1 MELHLV
7 GGFLGSGKTT
17 AIVTLSK
24 RLISQG
30 VKVGV
35 VTNDQ
40 GKYLVDTAFIKSN
53 DIPSVE
59 VTNGCFCC
67 NYENLEEKLEQLKDS
82 AKPDVIFAESV
93 GSCGDLVATVIK
105 PLLELEGSKTKPT
118 SLSVFVDSQLLQLY
132 LTGEELPFS
141 ENVLYIFKKQIEEG
155 QILVLNKID
164 LLNQPEID
172 QLITLANLAFPSKTI
187 RVQNSQ
193 NPDDVWDWYQLV
205 SKSNHISDLKP
216 IQMDYEKYGLGEAE
230 LAWFDQEIQI
240 SNKNGNVVPAIITLI
255 QTIQMK
261 LYAEQSTIGHLKFI
275 IRTPEIDKKVS
286 ITTIEQ
292 SGWEGEL
299 MHLYSENATVLINAR
314 AQISPTRLEILI
326 HQATDHISQLPNIVV
341 KVSPPDSFQP
351 GFPHPTHRM
360 E

>member
-40 GKYLVDTAFIKSN
+40 GKYLVDTSFVKSN
-53 DIPSVE
+53 AIPSVE

-67 NYENLEEKLEQLKDS
+67 NYEDLEEKLEQLKDS

-164 LLNQPEID
+164 LLSQPEID
-172 QLITLANLAFPSKTI
+172 QLITLANLSFPSKTI

-193 NPDDVWDWYQLV
+193 NPDDVWDWYQLI
-205 SKSNHISDLKP
+205 SKSTNISDLKP

-230 LAWFDQEIQI
+230 LAWFDQEIQL
-240 SNKNGNVVPAIITLI
+240 SNKNGNIVPAIIDLI
-255 QTIQMK
+255 QTIRAN
-261 LYAEQSTIGHLKFI
+261 LSAEKSTIGHLKFI
-275 IRTPEIDKKVS
+275 IRTPVIEKKVS

-299 MHLYSENATVLINAR
+299 MHLHSENATVLINAR
-314 AQISPTRLEILI
+314 AQISPMRLEILI

-341 KVSPPDSFQP
+341 KVS
-351 GFPHPTHRM
+351 TT
-360 E
+360 